1 MVVLKYNIKKL
12 IFQKHLK
19 KKIIIFD
26 EINNTSLPVLDLLI
40 SIIVDKKALLPD
52 GFNSI
57 DYDEISKKKLY

>member
-1 MVVLKYNIKKL
+1 M
-12 IFQKHLK
+12 K